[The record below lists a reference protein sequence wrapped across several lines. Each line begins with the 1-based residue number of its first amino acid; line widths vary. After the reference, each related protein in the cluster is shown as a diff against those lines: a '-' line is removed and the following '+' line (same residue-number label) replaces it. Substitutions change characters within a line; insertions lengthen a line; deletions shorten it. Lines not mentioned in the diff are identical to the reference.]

1 MSEVRTWFL
10 ALALAGVGTICQAGT
25 ILYPGVG
32 RLDAFL
38 TAYDLEGHVLHEYQ
52 IGTDFM
58 PGLPVGFVNSQ
69 TPYFA
74 CSGGP
79 NGCDWIMEGVL
90 PVIPHFVTGTGDT
103 GYFGDPD
110 EQTALADGCTQYRSI
125 FFEQIA
131 ALVARGG
138 CTFTNKMLIA
148 DHALFSSVLVE
159 DTSGASALTIPGL
172 LPGTPAGMPLFL
184 ITPDVATE
192 LRIPLIREGNY
203 LRGLTMSV
211 SWTPQA
217 VPEPASLSL
226 LGIGLAALGVTRRR
240 NRPRQ

>member
-1 MSEVRTWFL
+1 
-10 ALALAGVGTICQAGT
+10 
-25 ILYPGVG
+25 
-32 RLDAFL
+32 
-38 TAYDLEGHVLHEYQ
+38 
-52 IGTDFM
+52 M

-74 CSGGP
+74 CSGGS

-172 LPGTPAGMPLFL
+172 LPGTPAGMPLFFL

-192 LRIPLIREGNY
+192 LRIPLIKEGNY
-203 LRGLTMSV
+203 RV
-211 SWTPQA
+211 
-217 VPEPASLSL
+217 ASPCPSA
-226 LGIGLAALGVTRRR
+226 GRRR
-240 NRPRQ
+240 RYPRPPRCRFWASGWQRSVLPGAGIVRVSSRGDPHLHSVRKKATNARRYVGRKKLI

>member
-1 MSEVRTWFL
+1 MSNVRTWL
-10 ALALAGVGTICQAGT
+10 LGLALAGVGTICEAGT
-25 ILYPGVG
+25 IIYPGVG

-52 IGTDFM
+52 IGTDFL
-58 PGLPVGFVNSQ
+58 PGVPVGVMGSQ

-79 NGCDWIMEGVL
+79 NGCDWIMVGAF
-90 PVIPHFVTGTGDT
+90 PVIPHFVTGTGDP
-103 GYFGDPD
+103 GYFGDPG

-131 ALVARGG
+131 ALVARGA
-138 CTFTNKMLIA
+138 CSFTDKMLIA

-159 DTSGASALTIPGL
+159 NTSGSALTIPGL
-172 LPGTPAGMPLFL
+172 LPGAPVGMPLFL

-192 LRIPLIREGNY
+192 LRIPLIKEGNY
-203 LRGLTMSV
+203 TRGLTMSV

-226 LGIGLAALGVTRRR
+226 LGIGLAALGVARRKT
-240 NRPRQ
+240 RPRQ